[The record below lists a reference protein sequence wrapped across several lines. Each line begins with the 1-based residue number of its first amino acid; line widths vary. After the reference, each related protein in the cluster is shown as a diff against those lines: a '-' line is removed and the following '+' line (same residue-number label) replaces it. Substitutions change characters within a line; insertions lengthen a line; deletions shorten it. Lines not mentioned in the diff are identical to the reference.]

1 MASTIEEV
9 ERLISEA
16 VSSGFRGRL
25 LERGLARSMI
35 WKDGELPEGSPSFS
49 EKLSHDLLSY
59 GYSLLSLAI
68 RLRDLGGDDL
78 LCRMAFEKSG
88 TAISDVIQNGT
99 PDDPE
104 KGFHRV
110 LASSAFHLGRYSAK
124 AFSLINCNLEQQN
137 LSSIEKLLSLLM
149 LRQFDQIE
157 SMILQWKASGEGSD
171 EMLAER
177 LEVEVDRLSQ
187 LANTDEELEEYG
199 ISSIELSFIQKAI
212 EDNYFSSIFEFLFAL
227 ETGNRGFVDS
237 AIDRIDTNLTVC
249 RELNLLPQWW
259 LLRLTKHLLRDLW
272 ESSFHEIIPGPQ
284 NDGHDTDWNL
294 LRWLFIA
301 SLYKRNKAEVDLWP
315 SQIEGAKRAVN
326 DSDDLVVSLPTSSG
340 KTRVAE
346 LSILRCLAIGKRVL
360 FITPLRALSAQT
372 ESSLR
377 KTFSPLG
384 KKVSSLYGSIGTSDF
399 EQDVL
404 RAQDI
409 IVGTPEKLDFALRN
423 DPTLI
428 DDVGLV
434 ILDEGHMIGLNE
446 REINYEVQIQRL
458 LKRQDAD
465 ERRIVCL
472 SAILPSG
479 DQFEDFVGWLRQD
492 KGGDAIHSNWR
503 PTDLRFGEIVWGGT
517 SARINFSIG
526 GERPFIPN
534 FVTPFVPPYPN
545 PGFRQ
550 NSFPNN
556 AQELTLASAWKLT
569 EDNHTV
575 LIYCPQ
581 RSSVDAFAV
590 AIVDLNRRGAL
601 RSVLDVPYSKIE
613 LALILGGEWLGDNHA
628 ILECLKIGVAV
639 HHGALPTPFR
649 KEMEKLLREG
659 VLKITVSSPTLA
671 QGLNLTA
678 TAVIV
683 HSLYRSGKLIDAS
696 EFKNVVGRAGRAFV
710 DTHGLVLHPIFEGH
724 DWRKREWEILAN
736 DTTARDM
743 ESGLF
748 KLIAFF
754 ILRIASS
761 LPDHS
766 VEQVAEYILN
776 NTNVWSFPVVTSESE
791 QERDESNEAWNKHL
805 VLLDTALLSM
815 LGEEEIPTEEIP
827 NALDELLNSSLLQ
840 RRLERQNDEIQRL
853 FKDFLAQRG
862 KHIWAVSSAEQRKGY
877 FLAGVGLTTGQKLDE
892 IAPEA
897 NSLLVSA
904 NAQILSGEVQD
915 AVESVILLCELLFEI
930 DPFIPTTLPE
940 DWRQI
945 VNAWLK
951 GESLKE
957 QNFSS
962 LNDTLKFVE
971 DGLVYRLPWG
981 LEAIRVRAEVNN
993 DIILDGMTFDSFEV
1007 GLLVPSVENGSLNRS
1022 AAMLM
1027 QAGFSSRLEAI
1038 RAVSE
1043 TGASFSNSR
1052 EFKAWLSSDAL
1063 NSYIS
1068 TIELLNANTAKLW
1081 KSFIG
1086 EFKPNDDTVWQGT
1099 TVILPVNWE
1108 SDITGSIGK
1117 LVRLHNEDDG
1127 VTKILSSEGDIIGSL
1142 RERYA
1147 LSKSGVYRVK
1157 VEVNNFVSV
1166 DYWGAG
1172 TVFQI

>member
-526 GERPFIPN
+526 GEGPFIPN

-1086 EFKPNDDTVWQGT
+1086 EFKPNDDTVWQET

>member
-1 MASTIEEV
+1 M
-9 ERLISEA
+9 
-16 VSSGFRGRL
+16 
-25 LERGLARSMI
+25 
-35 WKDGELPEGSPSFS
+35 
-49 EKLSHDLLSY
+49 
-59 GYSLLSLAI
+59 
-68 RLRDLGGDDL
+68 
-78 LCRMAFEKSG
+78 
-88 TAISDVIQNGT
+88 
-99 PDDPE
+99 
-104 KGFHRV
+104 
-110 LASSAFHLGRYSAK
+110 
-124 AFSLINCNLEQQN
+124 
-137 LSSIEKLLSLLM
+137 
-149 LRQFDQIE
+149 
-157 SMILQWKASGEGSD
+157 
-171 EMLAER
+171 
-177 LEVEVDRLSQ
+177 
-187 LANTDEELEEYG
+187 
-199 ISSIELSFIQKAI
+199 
-212 EDNYFSSIFEFLFAL
+212 